1 VSQLSTD
8 DRLAIQETITR
19 YAHALDAG
27 RWDQMASLFAPDS
40 RLDVGPMGAY
50 DGPDGVR
57 RFGDLLGSMG
67 LTMRHYVTN
76 VLITGDGGRAH
87 ARVYV
92 LAFTGEPGAQRP
104 ATGFYEDDLV
114 KQDGRWLFRE
124 RRVLLDV
131 PKS

>member
-1 VSQLSTD
+1 
-8 DRLAIQETITR
+8 
-19 YAHALDAG
+19 
-27 RWDQMASLFAPDS
+27 
-40 RLDVGPMGAY
+40 
-50 DGPDGVR
+50 VR

-67 LTMRHYVTN
+67 LTMRHFVTN
-76 VLITGDGGRAH
+76 ILVTGDGARAQ

-104 ATGFYEDDLV
+104 NTGFYEDDLV
-114 KQDGRWLFRE
+114 KRDGRWLFQR